1 MVAVSLK
8 KKNHIIPAALA
19 YKNRLLTIITQL
31 KTLYPDDFE
40 SMAQTELAL
49 LQRVTKLIEDIRT
62 KCAAMVEARK
72 AANKIED
79 ERAKALAYYDIA
91 ESLFAIRR
99 PIDKLEEV
107 VDNDLWPLPKY
118 RELLFIN

>member
-1 MVAVSLK
+1 MAI
-8 KKNHIIPAALA
+8 NHIIPAALA
-19 YKNRLLTIITQL
+19 YKSRLLGILTQL
-31 KTLYPDDFE
+31 KTVYPDPKE
-40 SMAQTELAL
+40 YAAMAATELEL
-49 LQRVTKLIEDIRT
+49 LEKITHLIEDIRT
-62 KCAAMVEARK
+62 KCDAMVEARK

-79 ERAKALAYYDIA
+79 EREKALAYYDIA

>member
-1 MVAVSLK
+1 M
-8 KKNHIIPAALA
+8 
-19 YKNRLLTIITQL
+19 
-31 KTLYPDDFE
+31 
-40 SMAQTELAL
+40 
-49 LQRVTKLIEDIRT
+49 
-62 KCAAMVEARK
+62 EARDIIIRPLITEKSTTLMAEGKYVFEVAK

-79 ERAKALAYYDIA
+79 EKEKALAYYDIA